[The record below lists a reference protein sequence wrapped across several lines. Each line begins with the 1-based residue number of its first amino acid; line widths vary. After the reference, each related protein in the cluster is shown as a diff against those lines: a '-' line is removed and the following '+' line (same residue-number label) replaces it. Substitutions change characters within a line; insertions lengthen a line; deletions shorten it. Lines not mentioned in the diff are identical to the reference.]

1 LIAAE
6 QFKQAVEVLDHAVRA
21 APKNS
26 RSFNAR
32 GFARLRMG
40 SFEEALEDF
49 DAALALDPG
58 YANALHNRSVA
69 KRLTEERRRF
79 AAPILPPR

>member
-1 LIAAE
+1 
-6 QFKQAVEVLDHAVRA
+6 
-21 APKNS
+21 
-26 RSFNAR
+26 
-32 GFARLRMG
+32 MG